1 MPLFAVAVLASL
13 LAERSTLRGLGN
25 KAVGD
30 DPTGLTFFIGS
41 WFLIRSLYVVSYIQ
55 IADHTTS
62 FIRST
67 FWGLGSGLAF
77 WQIYKAAEILGA

>member
-13 LAERSTLRGLGN
+13 LAERSTMRGLGN
-25 KAVGD
+25 KAAGED
-30 DPTGLTFFIGS
+30 ITGLTFFIGS
-41 WFLIRSLYVVSYIQ
+41 WFLIRSLYVVSYVQ
-55 IADHTTS
+55 IADHATS
-62 FIRST
+62 FVRSA